1 MFWQAYRYIL
11 QNMDKKDSHI
21 ELLDRFFR
29 GLTSPEE
36 DVQLKSWI
44 KQPDFQ
50 QKFSAYYQQCWAL
63 APDTMD
69 KAVQNEMFT
78 ELLSQIDASSTTET
92 KVLKTRNRF
101 LRQIGRYAAVA
112 CIILAVG
119 SGAYYAGVKR
129 PADDANTEVT
139 MSVSNGQKADIIL
152 ADGTKVY
159 INSDSRIV
167 YDNTYNKKTR
177 MVSLE
182 GEAYFEVAKNP
193 DKRFIVEA
201 KGMQVEALGTSFNV
215 NAYQNDNKII
225 ASLFSGSVR
234 VSYDRHVAILKPHES
249 VKVDLLNRSFSRY
262 KDESMQ
268 NIALWRKNEITFDG
282 EPLEEIT
289 HIMSRLYNTT
299 ICIEDESLKKVCYI
313 GTIRNNNLEN
323 FIDIINLT
331 TPVVYENKGDTV
343 FLRKRVP

>member
-1 MFWQAYRYIL
+1 MR
-11 QNMDKKDSHI
+11 I
-21 ELLDRFFR
+21 ELLHRLIAGTTTEEENRQLMEWFRQCASKEEFFM
-29 GLTSPEE
+29 LFETAWKESPDEMPR
-36 DVQLKSWI
+36 DVQERMYRRLSRELDEKKTKTILLRSRFSWKI
-44 KQPDFQ
+44 WP
-50 QKFSAYYQQCWAL
+50 
-63 APDTMD
+63 
-69 KAVQNEMFT
+69 
-78 ELLSQIDASSTTET
+78 QI
-92 KVLKTRNRF
+92 
-101 LRQIGRYAAVA
+101 AVA
-112 CIILAVG
+112 CIIIVLGLVNYRMSDKQKQLSTQNFMVLAEKGQRAFITLPDSTKVWLN
-119 SGAYYAGVKR
+119 SDTKISY
-129 PADDANTEVT
+129 PADYGLKERNVT
-139 MSVSNGQKADIIL
+139 LV
-152 ADGTKVY
+152 
-159 INSDSRIV
+159 
-167 YDNTYNKKTR
+167 
-177 MVSLE
+177 

-234 VSYDRHVAILKPHES
+234 VSYDRHVAILEPHES
-249 VKVDLLNRSFSRY
+249 IRVDLLNRSFSRY

-282 EPLEEIT
+282 ESLEEIT

-323 FIDIINLT
+323 FIDIISLT

>member
-1 MFWQAYRYIL
+1 MR
-11 QNMDKKDSHI
+11 I
-21 ELLDRFFR
+21 ELLHRLIAGTTTEEENRQLMEWFRQCASKEEFFM
-29 GLTSPEE
+29 LFETAWKESPDEMPR
-36 DVQLKSWI
+36 DVQERMYRRLSRELDEKKTKTILLRSRFSW
-44 KQPDFQ
+44 KVWP
-50 QKFSAYYQQCWAL
+50 
-63 APDTMD
+63 
-69 KAVQNEMFT
+69 
-78 ELLSQIDASSTTET
+78 QI
-92 KVLKTRNRF
+92 
-101 LRQIGRYAAVA
+101 AVA
-112 CIILAVG
+112 CIIIVLGLVNYRMNDKQKQLSTQNFTVLAEKGQRAFITLPDSTKVWLN
-119 SGAYYAGVKR
+119 SDTKISY
-129 PADDANTEVT
+129 PADYGLKERNVT
-139 MSVSNGQKADIIL
+139 LV
-152 ADGTKVY
+152 
-159 INSDSRIV
+159 
-167 YDNTYNKKTR
+167 
-177 MVSLE
+177 

-268 NIALWRKNEITFDG
+268 NIAHRKKNEITFDG
-282 EPLEEIT
+282 ESLEEIT

-299 ICIEDESLKKVCYI
+299 ICIEEEKLKKVCYI

>member
-1 MFWQAYRYIL
+1 MLFETAW
-11 QNMDKKDSHI
+11 K
-21 ELLDRFFR
+21 E
-29 GLTSPEE
+29 SPDEMPR
-36 DVQLKSWI
+36 DVQERMYRRLSRELDEKKTKTILLRSRFSW
-44 KQPDFQ
+44 KVWP
-50 QKFSAYYQQCWAL
+50 
-63 APDTMD
+63 
-69 KAVQNEMFT
+69 
-78 ELLSQIDASSTTET
+78 QI
-92 KVLKTRNRF
+92 
-101 LRQIGRYAAVA
+101 AVA
-112 CIILAVG
+112 CIIIVLGLVNYRMNDKQKQLSTQNFTVLAEKGQRAFITLPDSTKVWLN
-119 SGAYYAGVKR
+119 SDTKISY
-129 PADDANTEVT
+129 PADYGLKERNVT
-139 MSVSNGQKADIIL
+139 LV
-152 ADGTKVY
+152 
-159 INSDSRIV
+159 
-167 YDNTYNKKTR
+167 
-177 MVSLE
+177 

-234 VSYDRHVAILKPHES
+234 VSYDSHVAILKPHES

-282 EPLEEIT
+282 ESLEEIT

>member
-1 MFWQAYRYIL
+1 MR
-11 QNMDKKDSHI
+11 I
-21 ELLDRFFR
+21 ELLHRLIAGTTTEEENRQLMEWFRQCASKEEFFM
-29 GLTSPEE
+29 LFETAWKESPDEMPR
-36 DVQLKSWI
+36 DVQERMYRRLSRELDEKKSKTI
-44 KQPDFQ
+44 LLRSR
-50 QKFSAYYQQCWAL
+50 FSWKIW
-63 APDTMD
+63 P
-69 KAVQNEMFT
+69 
-78 ELLSQIDASSTTET
+78 QI
-92 KVLKTRNRF
+92 
-101 LRQIGRYAAVA
+101 AVA
-112 CIILAVG
+112 CIIIVLGLVNYRMSDKQKQLSTQNFMVLAEKGQRAFITLPDSTKVWLN
-119 SGAYYAGVKR
+119 SDTKISY
-129 PADDANTEVT
+129 PADYGLKERNVT
-139 MSVSNGQKADIIL
+139 LV
-152 ADGTKVY
+152 
-159 INSDSRIV
+159 
-167 YDNTYNKKTR
+167 
-177 MVSLE
+177 

-234 VSYDRHVAILKPHES
+234 VGYDRHVAILKPHES

-282 EPLEEIT
+282 ESLEEIT

>member
-1 MFWQAYRYIL
+1 MR
-11 QNMDKKDSHI
+11 I
-21 ELLDRFFR
+21 ELLHRLIAGTTTEEENRQLMEWFRQCASKEEFFM
-29 GLTSPEE
+29 LFETAWKESPDEMPR
-36 DVQLKSWI
+36 DVQERMYRRLSRELDEKKTKTILLRSRFSW
-44 KQPDFQ
+44 KVWP
-50 QKFSAYYQQCWAL
+50 
-63 APDTMD
+63 
-69 KAVQNEMFT
+69 
-78 ELLSQIDASSTTET
+78 QI
-92 KVLKTRNRF
+92 
-101 LRQIGRYAAVA
+101 AVA
-112 CIILAVG
+112 CIIIVLGLVNYRMNDKQKQLSTQNFTVLAEKGQRAFITLPDSTKVWLN
-119 SGAYYAGVKR
+119 SDTKISY
-129 PADDANTEVT
+129 PADYGLKERNVT
-139 MSVSNGQKADIIL
+139 LV
-152 ADGTKVY
+152 
-159 INSDSRIV
+159 
-167 YDNTYNKKTR
+167 
-177 MVSLE
+177 

-225 ASLFSGSVR
+225 ASLLSGSVR

>member
-1 MFWQAYRYIL
+1 MR
-11 QNMDKKDSHI
+11 I
-21 ELLDRFFR
+21 ELLHRLIAGTTTEEENRQLMEWFRQCASKEEFFM
-29 GLTSPEE
+29 LFETAWKESPDEMPR
-36 DVQLKSWI
+36 DVQERMYRRLSRELDEKKTKTILLRSRFSW
-44 KQPDFQ
+44 KVWP
-50 QKFSAYYQQCWAL
+50 
-63 APDTMD
+63 
-69 KAVQNEMFT
+69 
-78 ELLSQIDASSTTET
+78 QI
-92 KVLKTRNRF
+92 
-101 LRQIGRYAAVA
+101 AVA
-112 CIILAVG
+112 CIIIVLGLVNYRMNDKQKQLSTQNFTVLAEKGQRAFITLPDSTKVWLN
-119 SGAYYAGVKR
+119 SDTKISY
-129 PADDANTEVT
+129 PADYGLKERNVT
-139 MSVSNGQKADIIL
+139 LV
-152 ADGTKVY
+152 
-159 INSDSRIV
+159 
-167 YDNTYNKKTR
+167 
-177 MVSLE
+177 
-182 GEAYFEVAKNP
+182 GEAYFEVAKNL

-282 EPLEEIT
+282 ESLEEIT

>member
-1 MFWQAYRYIL
+1 MR
-11 QNMDKKDSHI
+11 I
-21 ELLDRFFR
+21 ELLHRLIAGTTTEEENRQLMEWFRQCASKEEFFM
-29 GLTSPEE
+29 LFETAWKESPDEMPR
-36 DVQLKSWI
+36 DVQEHMYRRLSRELDEKKTKTILLRSRFSW
-44 KQPDFQ
+44 KVWP
-50 QKFSAYYQQCWAL
+50 
-63 APDTMD
+63 
-69 KAVQNEMFT
+69 
-78 ELLSQIDASSTTET
+78 QI
-92 KVLKTRNRF
+92 
-101 LRQIGRYAAVA
+101 AVA
-112 CIILAVG
+112 CIIIVLGLVNYRMNDKQKQLSTQNFTVLAEKGQRAFITLPDSTKVWLN
-119 SGAYYAGVKR
+119 SDTKISY
-129 PADDANTEVT
+129 PADYGLKERNVT
-139 MSVSNGQKADIIL
+139 LV
-152 ADGTKVY
+152 
-159 INSDSRIV
+159 
-167 YDNTYNKKTR
+167 
-177 MVSLE
+177 

-249 VKVDLLNRSFSRY
+249 VKVDLLNRSFFRY

-282 EPLEEIT
+282 ESLEEIT

>member
-1 MFWQAYRYIL
+1 MR
-11 QNMDKKDSHI
+11 I
-21 ELLDRFFR
+21 ELLHRLIAGTTTEEENRQLMEWFRQCASKEEFFM
-29 GLTSPEE
+29 LFETAWKESPDEMPR
-36 DVQLKSWI
+36 DVQERMYRRLSRELDEKKTKTILLRSRFSW
-44 KQPDFQ
+44 KVWP
-50 QKFSAYYQQCWAL
+50 
-63 APDTMD
+63 
-69 KAVQNEMFT
+69 
-78 ELLSQIDASSTTET
+78 QI
-92 KVLKTRNRF
+92 
-101 LRQIGRYAAVA
+101 AVA
-112 CIILAVG
+112 CIIIVLGLVNYRMNDKQKQLSTQNFTVFAEKGQRAFITLPDSTKVWLN
-119 SGAYYAGVKR
+119 SDTKISY
-129 PADDANTEVT
+129 PADYGLKERNVT
-139 MSVSNGQKADIIL
+139 LV
-152 ADGTKVY
+152 
-159 INSDSRIV
+159 
-167 YDNTYNKKTR
+167 
-177 MVSLE
+177 

-268 NIALWRKNEITFDG
+268 NIALWRKNEITFDV
-282 EPLEEIT
+282 ESLEEIT

>member
-1 MFWQAYRYIL
+1 MR
-11 QNMDKKDSHI
+11 I
-21 ELLDRFFR
+21 ELLHRLIAGTTTEEENRQLMEWFRQCASKEEFFM
-29 GLTSPEE
+29 LFETAWKESPDEMPR
-36 DVQLKSWI
+36 DVQERMYRRLSRELDEKKTKTILLRSRFSW
-44 KQPDFQ
+44 KVWP
-50 QKFSAYYQQCWAL
+50 
-63 APDTMD
+63 
-69 KAVQNEMFT
+69 
-78 ELLSQIDASSTTET
+78 QI
-92 KVLKTRNRF
+92 
-101 LRQIGRYAAVA
+101 AVA
-112 CIILAVG
+112 CIIIVLGLVNYRMNDKQKQLSTQNFTVLAEKGQRAFITLPDSTKVWLN
-119 SGAYYAGVKR
+119 SDTKISY
-129 PADDANTEVT
+129 PADYGLKERNVT
-139 MSVSNGQKADIIL
+139 LV
-152 ADGTKVY
+152 
-159 INSDSRIV
+159 
-167 YDNTYNKKTR
+167 
-177 MVSLE
+177 

-201 KGMQVEALGTSFNV
+201 KRMQVEALGTSFNV

-282 EPLEEIT
+282 ESLEEIT

>member
-1 MFWQAYRYIL
+1 MR
-11 QNMDKKDSHI
+11 I
-21 ELLDRFFR
+21 ELLHRLIAGTTTEEENRQLMEWFRQCASKEEFFM
-29 GLTSPEE
+29 LFETAWKESPDEMPR
-36 DVQLKSWI
+36 DVQERMYRRLSRELDEKKTKTILLRSRFSW
-44 KQPDFQ
+44 KVWQ
-50 QKFSAYYQQCWAL
+50 Q
-63 APDTMD
+63 
-69 KAVQNEMFT
+69 
-78 ELLSQIDASSTTET
+78 I
-92 KVLKTRNRF
+92 
-101 LRQIGRYAAVA
+101 AVA
-112 CIILAVG
+112 CIIIVLGLVNYRMIDKQKQLSTQNFTVLAEKGQRAFITLPDSTKVWLN
-119 SGAYYAGVKR
+119 SDTKISY
-129 PADDANTEVT
+129 PADYGLKERNVT
-139 MSVSNGQKADIIL
+139 LV
-152 ADGTKVY
+152 
-159 INSDSRIV
+159 
-167 YDNTYNKKTR
+167 
-177 MVSLE
+177 

>member
-1 MFWQAYRYIL
+1 MR
-11 QNMDKKDSHI
+11 I
-21 ELLDRFFR
+21 ELLHRLIAGTTTDEETRQLMEWFRQCASKEEFFM
-29 GLTSPEE
+29 LFETAWKESPDEMPR
-36 DVQLKSWI
+36 DVQERMYRRLSWELDEKKTKTI
-44 KQPDFQ
+44 LLHSR
-50 QKFSAYYQQCWAL
+50 FSWKIW
-63 APDTMD
+63 P
-69 KAVQNEMFT
+69 
-78 ELLSQIDASSTTET
+78 QI
-92 KVLKTRNRF
+92 
-101 LRQIGRYAAVA
+101 AVA
-112 CIILAVG
+112 CIIIVLGLVNYRMSDKQKQLSTQNFMVLAEKGQRAFITLPDSTKVWLN
-119 SGAYYAGVKR
+119 SDTKISY
-129 PADDANTEVT
+129 PADYGLKERNVT
-139 MSVSNGQKADIIL
+139 LV
-152 ADGTKVY
+152 
-159 INSDSRIV
+159 
-167 YDNTYNKKTR
+167 
-177 MVSLE
+177 

-234 VSYDRHVAILKPHES
+234 VSYDRHVAILEPHES
-249 VKVDLLNRSFSRY
+249 IRVDLLNRSFSRY

-282 EPLEEIT
+282 ESLEEIT

-323 FIDIINLT
+323 FIDIISLT

>member
-1 MFWQAYRYIL
+1 MR
-11 QNMDKKDSHI
+11 I
-21 ELLDRFFR
+21 ELLHRLIAGTTTEEENRQLMEWFRQCASKEEFFM
-29 GLTSPEE
+29 LFETAWKESPDEMPR
-36 DVQLKSWI
+36 DVQERMYRRLSRELDEKKTKTILLRSRFSW
-44 KQPDFQ
+44 KVWP
-50 QKFSAYYQQCWAL
+50 
-63 APDTMD
+63 
-69 KAVQNEMFT
+69 
-78 ELLSQIDASSTTET
+78 QI
-92 KVLKTRNRF
+92 
-101 LRQIGRYAAVA
+101 AVA
-112 CIILAVG
+112 CIIIVLGLVNYRMNDKQKQLSTQNFTVLAEKGQRAFITLPDSTKVWLN
-119 SGAYYAGVKR
+119 SDTKISY
-129 PADDANTEVT
+129 PADYGLKERNVT
-139 MSVSNGQKADIIL
+139 LV
-152 ADGTKVY
+152 
-159 INSDSRIV
+159 
-167 YDNTYNKKTR
+167 
-177 MVSLE
+177 

-193 DKRFIVEA
+193 DKHFIVEA

-234 VSYDRHVAILKPHES
+234 VSYDRHMAILKPHES

-282 EPLEEIT
+282 ESLEEIT

>member
-1 MFWQAYRYIL
+1 MR
-11 QNMDKKDSHI
+11 I
-21 ELLDRFFR
+21 ELLHRLIAGTTTEEENRQLMEWFRQCASKEEFFM
-29 GLTSPEE
+29 LFETAWKESPDEMPR
-36 DVQLKSWI
+36 DVQERMYRRLSRELDEKKTKTILLRSRFSW
-44 KQPDFQ
+44 KVWP
-50 QKFSAYYQQCWAL
+50 
-63 APDTMD
+63 
-69 KAVQNEMFT
+69 
-78 ELLSQIDASSTTET
+78 QI
-92 KVLKTRNRF
+92 
-101 LRQIGRYAAVA
+101 AVA
-112 CIILAVG
+112 CIIIVLGLVNYRMNDKQKQLSTQNFTVLAEKGQRAFITLPDSTKVWLN
-119 SGAYYAGVKR
+119 SDTKISY
-129 PADDANTEVT
+129 PADYGLKERNVT
-139 MSVSNGQKADIIL
+139 LV
-152 ADGTKVY
+152 
-159 INSDSRIV
+159 
-167 YDNTYNKKTR
+167 
-177 MVSLE
+177 

-282 EPLEEIT
+282 ESLEEIT

-299 ICIEDESLKKVCYI
+299 ICIEEKKKKKVCYI

>member
-1 MFWQAYRYIL
+1 MR
-11 QNMDKKDSHI
+11 I
-21 ELLDRFFR
+21 ELLHRLIAGTTTEEENRQLMEWFRQCASKEEFFM
-29 GLTSPEE
+29 LFETAWKESPDEMPR
-36 DVQLKSWI
+36 DVQERMYRRLSRELDEKKSKTI
-44 KQPDFQ
+44 LLRSR
-50 QKFSAYYQQCWAL
+50 FSWKIW
-63 APDTMD
+63 P
-69 KAVQNEMFT
+69 
-78 ELLSQIDASSTTET
+78 QI
-92 KVLKTRNRF
+92 
-101 LRQIGRYAAVA
+101 AVA
-112 CIILAVG
+112 CIIIVLGLVNYRMNDKQKQLSTQNFTVLAEKGQRAFITLPDSTKVWLN
-119 SGAYYAGVKR
+119 SDTKISY
-129 PADDANTEVT
+129 PADYGLKERNVT
-139 MSVSNGQKADIIL
+139 LV
-152 ADGTKVY
+152 
-159 INSDSRIV
+159 
-167 YDNTYNKKTR
+167 
-177 MVSLE
+177 

-282 EPLEEIT
+282 ESLEEIT

>member
-1 MFWQAYRYIL
+1 MR
-11 QNMDKKDSHI
+11 I
-21 ELLDRFFR
+21 ELLHRLIAGTTTEEENRQLMEWFRQCASKEEFFM
-29 GLTSPEE
+29 LFETAWKESPDEMPR
-36 DVQLKSWI
+36 DVQERMYRRLSRELDEKKTKTILLRSRFSW
-44 KQPDFQ
+44 KVWP
-50 QKFSAYYQQCWAL
+50 
-63 APDTMD
+63 
-69 KAVQNEMFT
+69 
-78 ELLSQIDASSTTET
+78 QI
-92 KVLKTRNRF
+92 
-101 LRQIGRYAAVA
+101 AVA
-112 CIILAVG
+112 CIIIVLGLVNYRMNDKQKQLSTQNFTVLAEKGQRAFITLPDSTKVWLN
-119 SGAYYAGVKR
+119 SDTKISY
-129 PADDANTEVT
+129 PADYGLKERNVT
-139 MSVSNGQKADIIL
+139 LV
-152 ADGTKVY
+152 
-159 INSDSRIV
+159 
-167 YDNTYNKKTR
+167 
-177 MVSLE
+177 

-282 EPLEEIT
+282 ESLEEIT

-331 TPVVYENKGDTV
+331 TPVVYENKGDT
-343 FLRKRVP
+343 

>member
-1 MFWQAYRYIL
+1 MR
-11 QNMDKKDSHI
+11 I
-21 ELLDRFFR
+21 ELLHRLIAGTTTEEENRQLMEWFRQCASKEEFFM
-29 GLTSPEE
+29 LFETAWKESPDEMPR
-36 DVQLKSWI
+36 DVQERMYRRLSRELDEKKTKTILLRSRFSW
-44 KQPDFQ
+44 KVWP
-50 QKFSAYYQQCWAL
+50 
-63 APDTMD
+63 
-69 KAVQNEMFT
+69 
-78 ELLSQIDASSTTET
+78 QI
-92 KVLKTRNRF
+92 
-101 LRQIGRYAAVA
+101 AVA
-112 CIILAVG
+112 CIIIVLGLVNYRMNDKQKQLSTQNFTVLAEKGQRAFITLPDSTKVWLN
-119 SGAYYAGVKR
+119 SDTKISY
-129 PADDANTEVT
+129 PADYGLKERNVT
-139 MSVSNGQKADIIL
+139 LV
-152 ADGTKVY
+152 
-159 INSDSRIV
+159 
-167 YDNTYNKKTR
+167 
-177 MVSLE
+177 

-249 VKVDLLNRSFSRY
+249 VQVDLLNRSFSRY

>member
-1 MFWQAYRYIL
+1 MLFETAW
-11 QNMDKKDSHI
+11 K
-21 ELLDRFFR
+21 E
-29 GLTSPEE
+29 SPDEMPR
-36 DVQLKSWI
+36 DVQERMYRRLSRELDEKKTKTILLRSRFSW
-44 KQPDFQ
+44 KVWP
-50 QKFSAYYQQCWAL
+50 
-63 APDTMD
+63 
-69 KAVQNEMFT
+69 
-78 ELLSQIDASSTTET
+78 QI
-92 KVLKTRNRF
+92 
-101 LRQIGRYAAVA
+101 AVA
-112 CIILAVG
+112 CIIIVLGLVNYRMNDKQKQLSTQNFTVLAEKGQRAFITLPDSTKVWLN
-119 SGAYYAGVKR
+119 SDTKISY
-129 PADDANTEVT
+129 PADYGLKERNVT
-139 MSVSNGQKADIIL
+139 LV
-152 ADGTKVY
+152 
-159 INSDSRIV
+159 
-167 YDNTYNKKTR
+167 
-177 MVSLE
+177 

-282 EPLEEIT
+282 ESLEEIT

-331 TPVVYENKGDTV
+331 TPVVYENKGDTI

>member
-1 MFWQAYRYIL
+1 MR
-11 QNMDKKDSHI
+11 I
-21 ELLDRFFR
+21 ELLHRLIA
-29 GLTSPEE
+29 GT
-36 DVQLKSWI
+36 
-44 KQPDFQ
+44 
-50 QKFSAYYQQCWAL
+50 
-63 APDTMD
+63 
-69 KAVQNEMFT
+69 
-78 ELLSQIDASSTTET
+78 TTEEENRQLMEWFRQCASKEEFFMLFETAWKESPDEMPRDGQERMYRRLSRELDEKKT
-92 KVLKTRNRF
+92 KTILLRSRF
-101 LRQIGRYAAVA
+101 SWKVWPQIAVA
-112 CIILAVG
+112 CIIIVLGLVNYRMNDKQKQLSTQNFTVLAEKGQRAFITLPDSTKVWLN
-119 SGAYYAGVKR
+119 SDTKISY
-129 PADDANTEVT
+129 PADYGLKERNVT
-139 MSVSNGQKADIIL
+139 LV
-152 ADGTKVY
+152 
-159 INSDSRIV
+159 
-167 YDNTYNKKTR
+167 
-177 MVSLE
+177 

-282 EPLEEIT
+282 ESLEEIT

>member
-1 MFWQAYRYIL
+1 MR
-11 QNMDKKDSHI
+11 I
-21 ELLDRFFR
+21 ELLHRLIAGTTTEEENRQLMEWFRQCASKEEFFMLFETAWR
-29 GLTSPEE
+29 ESPDEMPR
-36 DVQLKSWI
+36 DVQERMYRRLSRELDEKKTKTILLRSRFSW
-44 KQPDFQ
+44 KVWP
-50 QKFSAYYQQCWAL
+50 
-63 APDTMD
+63 
-69 KAVQNEMFT
+69 
-78 ELLSQIDASSTTET
+78 QI
-92 KVLKTRNRF
+92 
-101 LRQIGRYAAVA
+101 AVA
-112 CIILAVG
+112 CIIIVLGLVNYRMSDKQKQLSTQNFMVLAEKGQRAFITLPDSTKVWLN
-119 SGAYYAGVKR
+119 SDTKISY
-129 PADDANTEVT
+129 PADYGLKERNVT
-139 MSVSNGQKADIIL
+139 LV
-152 ADGTKVY
+152 
-159 INSDSRIV
+159 
-167 YDNTYNKKTR
+167 
-177 MVSLE
+177 

-282 EPLEEIT
+282 ESLEEIT

>member
-1 MFWQAYRYIL
+1 MR
-11 QNMDKKDSHI
+11 I
-21 ELLDRFFR
+21 ELLHRLIAGTTTEEENRELMEWFRQCASKEEFFM
-29 GLTSPEE
+29 LFETAWKESPDEMPR
-36 DVQLKSWI
+36 DVQERMYRRLSRELDEKKTKTILLRSRFSW
-44 KQPDFQ
+44 KVWP
-50 QKFSAYYQQCWAL
+50 
-63 APDTMD
+63 
-69 KAVQNEMFT
+69 
-78 ELLSQIDASSTTET
+78 QI
-92 KVLKTRNRF
+92 
-101 LRQIGRYAAVA
+101 AVA
-112 CIILAVG
+112 CIIIVLGLVNYRMNDKQKQLSTQNFTVFAEKGQRAFITLPDSTKVWLN
-119 SGAYYAGVKR
+119 SDTKISY
-129 PADDANTEVT
+129 PADYGLKERNVT
-139 MSVSNGQKADIIL
+139 LV
-152 ADGTKVY
+152 
-159 INSDSRIV
+159 
-167 YDNTYNKKTR
+167 
-177 MVSLE
+177 

-282 EPLEEIT
+282 ESLEEIT

>member
-1 MFWQAYRYIL
+1 MR
-11 QNMDKKDSHI
+11 I
-21 ELLDRFFR
+21 ELLHRLIAGTTTEEENRQLMEWFRQCASKEEFFM
-29 GLTSPEE
+29 LFETAWKESPDEMPR
-36 DVQLKSWI
+36 DVQERMYRRLSRELDEKKTKTILLRSRFSW
-44 KQPDFQ
+44 KVWQ
-50 QKFSAYYQQCWAL
+50 Q
-63 APDTMD
+63 
-69 KAVQNEMFT
+69 
-78 ELLSQIDASSTTET
+78 I
-92 KVLKTRNRF
+92 
-101 LRQIGRYAAVA
+101 AVA
-112 CIILAVG
+112 CIIIVLGLVNYRMSDKQKQLSTQNFMVLAEKGQRAFITLPDSTKVWLN
-119 SGAYYAGVKR
+119 SDTKISY
-129 PADDANTEVT
+129 PADYGLKERNVT
-139 MSVSNGQKADIIL
+139 LV
-152 ADGTKVY
+152 
-159 INSDSRIV
+159 
-167 YDNTYNKKTR
+167 
-177 MVSLE
+177 

-234 VSYDRHVAILKPHES
+234 VSYDRHVAILEPHES
-249 VKVDLLNRSFSRY
+249 IRVDLLNRSFSRY

-282 EPLEEIT
+282 ESLEEIT

-323 FIDIINLT
+323 FIDIISLT

>member
-1 MFWQAYRYIL
+1 MLFETAW
-11 QNMDKKDSHI
+11 K
-21 ELLDRFFR
+21 E
-29 GLTSPEE
+29 SPDEMPR
-36 DVQLKSWI
+36 DVQERMYRRLSRELDEKKTKTILLRSRFSW
-44 KQPDFQ
+44 KVWP
-50 QKFSAYYQQCWAL
+50 
-63 APDTMD
+63 
-69 KAVQNEMFT
+69 
-78 ELLSQIDASSTTET
+78 QI
-92 KVLKTRNRF
+92 
-101 LRQIGRYAAVA
+101 AVA
-112 CIILAVG
+112 CIIIVLGLVNYRMNDKQKQLSTQNFTVFAEKGQRAFITLPDSTKVWLN
-119 SGAYYAGVKR
+119 SDTKISY
-129 PADDANTEVT
+129 PADYGLKERNVT
-139 MSVSNGQKADIIL
+139 LV
-152 ADGTKVY
+152 
-159 INSDSRIV
+159 
-167 YDNTYNKKTR
+167 
-177 MVSLE
+177 

-282 EPLEEIT
+282 ESLEEIT

>member
-1 MFWQAYRYIL
+1 MR
-11 QNMDKKDSHI
+11 I
-21 ELLDRFFR
+21 ELLHRLIAGTTTEEENRQLMEWFRQCASKEEFFM
-29 GLTSPEE
+29 LFETAWKESPDEMPR
-36 DVQLKSWI
+36 DVQERMYRRLSRELDEKKTKTILLRSRFSW
-44 KQPDFQ
+44 KVWP
-50 QKFSAYYQQCWAL
+50 
-63 APDTMD
+63 
-69 KAVQNEMFT
+69 
-78 ELLSQIDASSTTET
+78 QI
-92 KVLKTRNRF
+92 
-101 LRQIGRYAAVA
+101 AVA
-112 CIILAVG
+112 CIIIVLGLVNYRMSDKQKQLSTQNFMVLAEKGQRAFITLPDSTKVWLN
-119 SGAYYAGVKR
+119 SDTKISY
-129 PADDANTEVT
+129 PADYGLKERNVT
-139 MSVSNGQKADIIL
+139 LV
-152 ADGTKVY
+152 
-159 INSDSRIV
+159 
-167 YDNTYNKKTR
+167 
-177 MVSLE
+177 

-282 EPLEEIT
+282 ESLEEIT

-313 GTIRNNNLEN
+313 GTIRNNNLAN

>member
-1 MFWQAYRYIL
+1 MR
-11 QNMDKKDSHI
+11 I
-21 ELLDRFFR
+21 ELLHRLIAGTTTEEENRQLMEWFRQCASKEEFFM
-29 GLTSPEE
+29 LFETAWKESPDEMPR
-36 DVQLKSWI
+36 DVQERMYRRLSRELDEKKTKTILLRSRFSW
-44 KQPDFQ
+44 KVWP
-50 QKFSAYYQQCWAL
+50 
-63 APDTMD
+63 
-69 KAVQNEMFT
+69 
-78 ELLSQIDASSTTET
+78 QI
-92 KVLKTRNRF
+92 
-101 LRQIGRYAAVA
+101 AVA
-112 CIILAVG
+112 CIIIVLGLVNYRMSDKQKQLSTQNFMVLAEKGQRAFITLPDSTKVWLN
-119 SGAYYAGVKR
+119 SDTKISY
-129 PADDANTEVT
+129 PADYGLKERNVT
-139 MSVSNGQKADIIL
+139 LV
-152 ADGTKVY
+152 
-159 INSDSRIV
+159 
-167 YDNTYNKKTR
+167 
-177 MVSLE
+177 

-282 EPLEEIT
+282 ESLEEIT

-323 FIDIINLT
+323 FIDIISLT